1 MRRDHALVADF
12 VTEQCHIAAIGGID
26 RALVDD
32 AAGAAA
38 TEGYCIGSQ
47 SAVGHIQGGS
57 DQPADIDLRT
67 LAEQNAVRVNQ
78 PNLSIGVKAAEYLR
92 AVGVEDAVD
101 RDSGSRRLKEV
112 YNFQWRNVEAQPVK
126 RQVLARLLDVGGD
139 AGLGD
144 AAV

>member
-1 MRRDHALVADF
+1 
-12 VTEQCHIAAIGGID
+12 
-26 RALVDD
+26 
-32 AAGAAA
+32 
-38 TEGYCIGSQ
+38 
-47 SAVGHIQGGS
+47 
-57 DQPADIDLRT
+57 
-67 LAEQNAVRVNQ
+67 
-78 PNLSIGVKAAEYLR
+78 LSIGVKAAEYLR